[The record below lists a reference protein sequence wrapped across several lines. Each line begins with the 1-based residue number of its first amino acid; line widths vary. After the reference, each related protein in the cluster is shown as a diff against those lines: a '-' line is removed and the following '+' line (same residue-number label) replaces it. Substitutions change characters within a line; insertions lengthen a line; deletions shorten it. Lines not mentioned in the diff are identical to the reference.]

1 MISITSQTG
10 PTKGLSWPIGTE
22 RILLGRADNCDVFVP
37 DSLASRHH
45 CEIVSTGEDV
55 FLNDLGSSNT
65 TLVNGRPAKQCALR
79 PGDEIAIGRS
89 LFLVTTSDAQTMHGA
104 DDLRGD
110 TTVNLAEDQ
119 SQALGDV
126 TAELVAKAYPNSVT
140 ELAILFDVSRRCS
153 RATSTTDLLTV
164 VFDAL
169 ESYFHPTSSWIGLIQ
184 VLSGELQFYSAQ
196 SIRAGDPT
204 TAPNEVQRKAQKA
217 LARREGLNIPVITRE
232 GEVQRLATLLA
243 APIDLAG
250 QQVGCVMLR
259 LEAANR
265 VPSDN
270 DLRFLVA
277 VAQTSAPYFQSMRQ
291 MDRLRRHNE
300 SLRAVAKAST
310 TLVGESAGMKH
321 LRAIIEKAAMSGLHV
336 LITGETGTG
345 KELVSHLLHEQSARA
360 SGPLVIVNCAAIP
373 PHLFESE
380 LFGYEKGAF
389 TGALQRRIGLIEQ
402 AHEGTLFLDEVGDLS
417 LDNQA
422 KLLRVIE
429 SGRFFR
435 VGANKETKVNF
446 RVIAATNKD
455 IPMQV
460 KRGEFREDLY
470 HRLNGISIHIPPLRE
485 RPADIAALA
494 EHFFTLYLGRAKRP
508 VSGISKEAMEYLLEQ
523 RWPGNV
529 RQLRN
534 TIERAIAFTRSELIQ
549 IHDVESPSES
559 SFNTDTEPEDLLLSL
574 TDIERRHVKKT
585 LERCEGRVN
594 DAAKQLG
601 IGRSTLYSK
610 IAEYGLTADT

>member
-1 MISITSQTG
+1 M
-10 PTKGLSWPIGTE
+10 
-22 RILLGRADNCDVFVP
+22 N
-37 DSLASRHH
+37 
-45 CEIVSTGEDV
+45 
-55 FLNDLGSSNT
+55 
-65 TLVNGRPAKQCALR
+65 
-79 PGDEIAIGRS
+79 
-89 LFLVTTSDAQTMHGA
+89 
-104 DDLRGD
+104 
-110 TTVNLAEDQ
+110 
-119 SQALGDV
+119 
-126 TAELVAKAYPNSVT
+126 
-140 ELAILFDVSRRCS
+140 
-153 RATSTTDLLTV
+153 
-164 VFDAL
+164 
-169 ESYFHPTSSWIGLIQ
+169 FHPTSAWVGLIQ

-196 SIRAGDPT
+196 SIRNGDPT
-204 TAPNEVQRKAQKA
+204 TAPNEIQRKAQKA
-217 LARREGLNIPVITRE
+217 LARREGLNIPVISRE

-250 QQVGCVMLR
+250 QQIGCVMLR
-259 LEAANR
+259 LEAENR

-300 SLRAVAKAST
+300 SLRAVAKVST
-310 TLVGESAGMKH
+310 TLVGESAGMKQ
-321 LRAIIEKAAMSGLHV
+321 LRALIEKAAMSGLHV

-380 LFGYEKGAF
+380 LFGSEKGAF
-389 TGALQRRIGLIEQ
+389 TGASQPRIGLIEQ

-435 VGANKETKVNF
+435 VGANKETRVNI

-460 KRGEFREDLY
+460 KRGEFREDLITASTVSPFTSRRCANAPRTSPPSPSIFS
-470 HRLNGISIHIPPLRE
+470 HSIS
-485 RPADIAALA
+485 AAPNA
-494 EHFFTLYLGRAKRP
+494 PCP
-508 VSGISKEAMEYLLEQ
+508 VSFKKEAMEYLLEQ

-534 TIERAIAFTRSELIQ
+534 TIERAIALTRSELIHV
-549 IHDVESPSES
+549 HDVQSPSES
-559 SFNTDTEPEDLLLSL
+559 SFSTDAEPEEQLVALSEL
-574 TDIERRHVKKT
+574 ERRHIKKT

-610 IAEYGLTADT
+610 IAEYGLSAE